1 MKRTVKLTDEQIQ
14 EYTSRLDELR
24 ARRERI
30 SAKARIDIYP
40 ITREINKIENI
51 VKRSIIAKNK
61 SC

>member
-1 MKRTVKLTDEQIQ
+1 MRKLTDEQIQ

-61 SC
+61 PC